1 VNTASL
7 SASVICPAGCGEGV
21 PAVPA
26 QYATL
31 PVQKIPAEA
40 DPLAIIAPA
49 INKLLANN
57 LNFILILQSKKICI
71 QIRQSN
77 PP

>member
-7 SASVICPAGCGEGV
+7 SASVICPAECGEGV

-31 PVQKIPAEA
+31 PVQKIPAET

-49 INKLLANN
+49 INKLVALANN

-71 QIRQSN
+71 QIQ
-77 PP
+77 P